1 MYGTVPSYVDRRL
14 KEAERSEQKLPYEPS
29 FGWVGRTD
37 FHIPYTSQ
45 GKISKNPW
53 INQTME
59 VSHSLAHIYIWYDF
73 P

>member
-1 MYGTVPSYVDRRL
+1 MFRQMYGTVPSYVDRRL

-45 GKISKNPW
+45 GKISKNP
-53 INQTME
+53 
-59 VSHSLAHIYIWYDF
+59 
-73 P
+73 